1 MISTDTPGLFGFNHT
16 KIRFYQCQNFFICL
30 SCLYKNALIKT
41 SGGLAK
47 PRGRIPM
54 QRIVKTLLL
63 VAAMLIAAA
72 VLHPVSAGAS
82 PKKQV
87 LILNSYHKG
96 LSWTDNVV
104 AGIESVLKTD
114 SEGRNV
120 ELHYEYMDTK
130 RYYGEAYFRKLAE
143 TFAEKYRAEHF
154 DLVIVSD
161 NDAFDFAG
169 TYGRKLFPGA
179 PVVFCGVNNYKDSM
193 LAGRDNFT
201 GVAEDTD
208 IRSTIAVALK
218 LHPKAKQVVVLGDKT
233 TTGLAMKQ
241 NMLEVIPEFQDRVK
255 FVFFEDFD
263 FPELQAKVRAVP
275 PDSIILLSVVNRD
288 RKGNFF
294 AYEEGLDFIYPAAK
308 APIYSFW
315 DFYLGRGIVGGML
328 TSGVQQGKT
337 AGHMALRILRG
348 ESVSAIPVI
357 KKSPNLYMFDEREL
371 RRFGVDPASLPA
383 ESIVINKPDTFYY
396 RYRNLILAGSG
407 IIITLSLVI
416 VSLLV
421 NISLRKRYETAL
433 RESEEKYRDLYDHAP
448 DMYHSI
454 NRDGI
459 IIDCNDTEAMML
471 GYAKEE
477 IIGRP
482 IADFLTE
489 ESRKTYDR
497 EFSTLTE
504 YRALYGLDREFVRKD
519 GTTFTASLN
528 VFIEV
533 DEAGELVRTKTIA
546 RDVTERKR
554 VETGLLRSR
563 EELRSLSAHIQ
574 SAREEERGNIAR
586 EIHDELGQ
594 VLSKLKLDLSWL
606 KKRLVP
612 EQKPLLEKTD
622 KMSDL
627 VDSTIKTVQRISSE
641 LRPGVLDYLGLAEAI
656 EWQLKEFRER
666 TGMACTARISPE
678 LAVEDKDV
686 STTVFRI
693 LQETLTNIIRHAKAS
708 RVEVELKNE
717 DNSLTLEIRDNG
729 EGIAREDISDPAS
742 FGIMSM
748 RERARHLGGAVLI
761 TGEPGKGT
769 TVLVRIPLDG
779 RGKT

>member
-1 MISTDTPGLFGFNHT
+1 M
-16 KIRFYQCQNFFICL
+16 
-30 SCLYKNALIKT
+30 NALIKT
-41 SGGLAK
+41 TGHPSVSGK
-47 PRGRIPM
+47 M
-54 QRIVKTLLL
+54 QTIVKTGFLL
-63 VAAMLIAAA
+63 VAAMLIAAMA
-72 VLHPVSAGAS
+72 LHPVSAGAS
-82 PKKQV
+82 SKKQV

-104 AGIESVLKTD
+104 TGIESVLKTD

-143 TFAEKYRAEHF
+143 TFAEKYRTERF

-208 IRSTIAVALK
+208 IRSTIAIALK

-241 NMLEVIPEFQDRVK
+241 NMLEVIPEFQDRIP

-263 FPELQAKVRAVP
+263 FPELQAKVRALP
-275 PDSIILLSVVNRD
+275 SDSIILLSVVNRD

-371 RRFGVDPASLPA
+371 KRFGIDPARVPA

-407 IIITLSLVI
+407 VILTLSLII

-421 NISLRKRYETAL
+421 NISLRKKYATAL

-459 IIDCNDTEAMML
+459 IIDCNDTEAVML

-497 EFSTLTE
+497 EFSTLAE
-504 YRALYGLDREFVRKD
+504 HRALFGLDREFVRKD
-519 GTTFTASLN
+519 GTTFMASLN

-533 DEAGELVRTKTIA
+533 DEAGQLVRTKTIA
-546 RDVTERKR
+546 RDMTERKR
-554 VETGLLRSR
+554 VETELLRSR

-574 SAREEERGNIAR
+574 SAREEERGSIAR

-606 KKRLVP
+606 KKRLAP
-612 EQKPLLEKTD
+612 EQKPLLEKAD
-622 KMSDL
+622 RMSDL
-627 VDSTIKTVQRISSE
+627 VDSTVKTVQRISSE

-656 EWQLKEFRER
+656 DWQVKEFREQ
-666 TGMACTARISPE
+666 TGIECRAAIAPE
-678 LAVEDKDV
+678 LAIEDKDV
-686 STTVFRI
+686 STAVFRI
-693 LQETLTNIIRHAKAS
+693 FQETLTNIIRHAKAS
-708 RVEVELKNE
+708 RVDVDLKQE
-717 DNSLTLEIRDNG
+717 DGVLTLEIRDNG
-729 EGIAREDISDPAS
+729 EGIARENISDPAS

-748 RERARHLGGAVLI
+748 RERARHLGGSVIVA
-761 TGEPGKGT
+761 GEPGKGT
-769 TVLVRIPLDG
+769 TVLVRLPL
-779 RGKT
+779 RGSGESAVKA

>member
-1 MISTDTPGLFGFNHT
+1 MRRILQKVFLLFTAIVISAMAPH
-16 KIRFYQCQNFFICL
+16 
-30 SCLYKNALIKT
+30 
-41 SGGLAK
+41 
-47 PRGRIPM
+47 
-54 QRIVKTLLL
+54 L
-63 VAAMLIAAA
+63 VI
-72 VLHPVSAGAS
+72 AGAS
-82 PKKQV
+82 SKKQV
-87 LILNSYHKG
+87 LVLNSYHKG

-104 AGIESVLKTD
+104 TGIESVLKSD

-143 TFAEKYRAEHF
+143 TFAEKYRTERF

-161 NDAFDFAG
+161 NDAFDFAR
-169 TYGRKLFPGA
+169 TYGRKLFPSA

-193 LAGRDNFT
+193 LAGQDRFT

-218 LHPKAKQVVVLGDKT
+218 LHPKARQVVVLGDKT

-241 NMLEVIPEFQDRVK
+241 NILEAILDFQDRAQ
-255 FVFFEDFD
+255 FVFLEDFD
-263 FPELQAKVRAVP
+263 FSELQAKVRALP

-294 AYEEGLDFIYPAAK
+294 AYEESLDFIYQAAK

-348 ESVSAIPVI
+348 ESVSTIPVI

-371 RRFGVDPASLPA
+371 RRFGVDPASVPA

-396 RYRNLILAGSG
+396 RHRDLILAGSV
-407 IIITLSLVI
+407 IILTLSVI
-416 VSLLV
+416 IVILLV
-421 NISLRKRYETAL
+421 NLSLRKRYETAL
-433 RESEEKYRDLYDHAP
+433 RESEEKYRDLYNHAP

-459 IIDCNDTEAMML
+459 IIDCNDTEATML

-477 IIGRP
+477 IIGMH

-497 EFSTLTE
+497 EFSTLTGH
-504 YRALYGLDREFVRKD
+504 RALYGLEREFVRKD
-519 GTTFTASLN
+519 GTSFLASLN

-533 DEAGELVRTKTIA
+533 DGAGELVRTKTIA
-546 RDVTERKR
+546 RDITELKR
-554 VETGLLRSR
+554 VETELRRSR

-594 VLSKLKLDLSWL
+594 VLSKLKLDLAWT
-606 KKRLVP
+606 KKRLP
-612 EQKPLLEKTD
+612 LEQKPLLEKTD
-622 KMSDL
+622 TMTDL
-627 VDSTIKTVQRISSE
+627 VDSTIKTVQKISSE
-641 LRPGVLDYLGLAEAI
+641 LRPGVLDYLGLAAAI
-656 EWQLKEFRER
+656 EWQATEFRER
-666 TGMACTARISPE
+666 TGIACTAAIAPD
-678 LAVEDKDV
+678 LVVEDKDV
-686 STTVFRI
+686 STAVFRI
-693 LQETLTNIIRHAKAS
+693 FQETLTNIIRHAKAS
-708 RVEVELKNE
+708 RVDVELKQE
-717 DNSLTLEIRDNG
+717 DENLTLEIRDNG
-729 EGIAREDISDPAS
+729 VGIVEDTISNPAS

-748 RERARHLGGAVLI
+748 RERARHLGGRVTI

-769 TVLVRIPLDG
+769 TVLVRIPLGGSGDA
-779 RGKT
+779 

>member
-1 MISTDTPGLFGFNHT
+1 
-16 KIRFYQCQNFFICL
+16 
-30 SCLYKNALIKT
+30 
-41 SGGLAK
+41 
-47 PRGRIPM
+47 
-54 QRIVKTLLL
+54 
-63 VAAMLIAAA
+63 MLIAAMA
-72 VLHPVSAGAS
+72 LHPVSAWAS
-82 PKKQV
+82 SKKHV

-104 AGIESVLKTD
+104 TGIESVLKTD

-143 TFAEKYRAEHF
+143 TFAEKYRTERF

-161 NDAFDFAG
+161 NDAFDFARA
-169 TYGRKLFPGA
+169 YGRKLFPAA

-241 NMLEVIPEFQDRVK
+241 NMLEVIPEFQDRVP

-263 FPELQAKVRAVP
+263 FPELQAKVRALP
-275 PDSIILLSVVNRD
+275 SDSIILLSVVNRD

-371 RRFGVDPASLPA
+371 KRFGIDPASVPA

-396 RYRNLILAGSG
+396 RHRNLILVGSG
-407 IIITLSLVI
+407 IILTLSLIIVI
-416 VSLLV
+416 LLV

-504 YRALYGLDREFVRKD
+504 HRTLYGLDREFVRKD

-546 RDVTERKR
+546 RDITERKR
-554 VETGLLRSR
+554 VETELLRSR

-574 SAREEERGNIAR
+574 SAREEERGSIAR

-594 VLSKLKLDLSWL
+594 ILSKLKLDLAWF
-606 KKRLVP
+606 KKRLTP
-612 EQKPLLEKTD
+612 DQKPLLEKTD
-622 KMSDL
+622 RMSDL

-656 EWQLKEFRER
+656 DWQVKEFRER
-666 TGMACTARISPE
+666 TGMACTAAISPE

-708 RVEVELKNE
+708 RVDVDLKNG
-717 DNSLTLEIRDNG
+717 DNTLTLEIRDNG
-729 EGIAREDISDPAS
+729 SGHRAREHFRS
-742 FGIMSM
+742 
-748 RERARHLGGAVLI
+748 R
-761 TGEPGKGT
+761 
-769 TVLVRIPLDG
+769 LVRDHEHA
-779 RGKT
+779 